1 MNNVVWKKIN
11 GYEAYE
17 ISNTGLVRRG
27 DKILNPSNNSKGYL
41 RIGLQ
46 EIKMGACSFI
56 RKNHS
61 KILTC
66 GIFLFPIL
74 FVSL

>member
-41 RIGLQ
+41 RIGL
-46 EIKMGACSFI
+46 S
-56 RKNHS
+56 KNG
-61 KILTC
+61 KTDDC
-66 GIFLFPIL
+66 DEYFKTWK
-74 FVSL
+74 